1 MTFKIGDE
9 VMYNSCCTYEHSELL
24 RPKKSVGKVIDTD
37 PDMFSEHGG
46 AILVRWTKHEG
57 DTNFRWWV
65 SAESIKLVSKEEL
78 GKYGKIITK
87 INSLNERR
95 KEKGYVF

>member
-1 MTFKIGDE
+1 MKFEIGDE
-9 VMYNSCCTYEHSELL
+9 VMYNSYCEYEHNELL
-24 RPKKSVGKVIDTD
+24 CPKKSIGRVIETD

-46 AILVRWTKHEG
+46 AIQVRWTKHEG

-95 KEKGYVF
+95 KEKGYAY